1 MTTDP
6 PTADKTKNRA
16 RSFIDTDTPGRVV
29 ITDEGGVDNAQKTG
43 RWIASTDTVDCEAH
57 R

>member
-1 MTTDP
+1 MTSE
-6 PTADKTKNRA
+6 RA
-16 RSFIDTDTPGRVV
+16 RSFIDTDTERVV
-29 ITDEGGVDNAQKTG
+29 ITDEDSVEDAQKTG